1 MRETHFW
8 PGNPVSYTTTK
19 MTMRFGDQ
27 VVGIG
32 SAFVMRFAGKY
43 ALVTNWHVLSGRSP
57 IDERCLSAHGGIPDR
72 ASFHVTLSKKGVKDG
87 ASTET
92 LHFKQIEVPLYRS
105 ADFEEPVWLDERT
118 PDNQADYAVILLEE
132 WVPELADGKH
142 SLRCIEAGKVTLKL
156 GVKPSS
162 RVKVEDINHFYPPIG
177 NQVFI
182 TGYPAGI
189 EPSGIFPIW
198 KAGTIA
204 SEPSVGMVLGG
215 VKTDDV
221 LLVDGLTRAGMSGS
235 PVVCLQKAGD
245 LCFTDDG
252 VQVSADKDGPLLV
265 GVYAGREGVTA
276 FEADMALGR
285 VWKVGAIER
294 LLSHAIRAGMQPQA
308 ASSHD

>member
-1 MRETHFW
+1 MKETHFW

-27 VVGIG
+27 VVGVG
-32 SAFVMRFAGKY
+32 TAFVMRFAGKY

-72 ASFHVTLSKKGVKDG
+72 AAFHVAVSKAGMKDG
-87 ASTET
+87 APTET
-92 LHFKQIEVPLYRS
+92 LHFKQIEVPLYRR
-105 ADFEEPVWLDERT
+105 ADFEEQVWLDERT
-118 PDNQADYAVILLEE
+118 AANQADYALIMLDE
-132 WVPELADGKH
+132 WVPELAEGKH
-142 SLRCIEAGKVTLKL
+142 SLRCIDAGKVTLKR
-156 GVKPSS
+156 GIKPSD
-162 RVKVEDINHFYPPIG
+162 RLKFEDINHFYPPIG
-177 NQVFI
+177 HQVFI
-182 TGYPAGI
+182 AGYPAGV

-204 SEPSVGMVLGG
+204 SEPAARMTLGE
-215 VKTDDV
+215 VETDDV

-235 PVVCLQKAGD
+235 PVICLQKTGD

-276 FEADMALGR
+276 NEADMALGR

-294 LLSHAIRAGMQPQA
+294 LLSQAISVSRK
-308 ASSHD
+308 S

>member
-27 VVGIG
+27 VVGVG
-32 SAFVMRFAGKY
+32 SAFVMRYAGQY

-57 IDERCLSAHGGIPDR
+57 IDESCLAKHGGIPDR
-72 ASFHVTLSKKGVKDG
+72 AAFHIALSKTGVKDG
-87 ASTET
+87 APTET
-92 LHFKQIEVPLYRS
+92 LHFKKVEVPLYR
-105 ADFEEPVWLDERT
+105 DLDREEKVWLDART
-118 PDNQADYAVILLEE
+118 SDNQADYAVILLDE
-132 WVPELADGKH
+132 WVPELADQKH
-142 SLRCIEAGKVTLKL
+142 SLRCIEAGKVTLKR

-162 RVKVEDINHFYPPIG
+162 RVRAEDINHFYPPIG
-177 NQVFI
+177 HQIFI
-182 TGYPAGI
+182 AGYPAGI

-204 SEPSVGMVLGG
+204 SEPSVGMELGG
-215 VKTDDV
+215 IKTDDV

-245 LCFTDDG
+245 LFFTDDG

-276 FEADMALGR
+276 FESDMALGR

-294 LLSHAIRAGMQPQA
+294 LLSHAIRSTKSDPDKTAGV
-308 ASSHD
+308 

>member
-1 MRETHFW
+1 MKQTHFW

-19 MTMRFGDQ
+19 MTMRFGAQ
-27 VVGIG
+27 VVGMG

-43 ALVTNWHVLSGRSP
+43 ALITNWHVLSGRSP

-72 ASFHVTLSKKGVKDG
+72 ASFHVALSKKEMKDG
-87 ASTET
+87 IVTEK
-92 LHFKQIEVPLYRS
+92 LHFKQIEIPLYRS
-105 ADFEEPVWLDERT
+105 ADFGEPVWVDERSSN
-118 PDNQADYAVILLEE
+118 NQADYAVILLDE
-132 WVPELADGKH
+132 WVPEISDGKH
-142 SLRCIEAGKVTLKL
+142 SLRCIEAGVVTLKR
-156 GVKPSS
+156 GVKRSS
-162 RVKVEDINHFYPPIG
+162 RVKLEDINHFYPPIG
-177 NQVFI
+177 NQIFI
-182 TGYPAGI
+182 AGYPAGI

-204 SEPSVGMVLGG
+204 SEPSVSMELGG

-252 VQVSADKDGPLLV
+252 VQVSAHKDGPLLV

-276 FEADMALGR
+276 VEADMALGR

-294 LLSHAIRAGMQPQA
+294 LLSNAIPAGI
-308 ASSHD
+308 